1 MSTWHKSTYSESGS
15 HCVEA
20 RNHERG
26 ADVRDARNREAGFL
40 SFPAD
45 EWRVFL
51 GCSRKACPRR

>member
-1 MSTWHKSTYSESGS
+1 MNAWHKSTYSESGS

-20 RNHERG
+20 REHESG

-51 GCSRKACPRR
+51 GCSQAARRRV